1 MSHLPSVIL
10 ITVGNQDVENPHD
23 VFFQERY
30 SHFPLLLQECE
41 LISYT
46 SQPTSIHKNF
56 IILWII
62 LVDRTFVFKKNKPIL
77 LIISIV
83 NVIYRVV
90 LCSKDKMKGCDFIE
104 LIILSHIQCKILY
117 HLHR

>member
-62 LVDRTFVFKKNKPIL
+62 LVDRTTREMIHISRINMVCLALWFIPYGIL
-77 LIISIV
+77 LVKEIKG
-83 NVIYRVV
+83 NG
-90 LCSKDKMKGCDFIE
+90 DKCVK
-104 LIILSHIQCKILY
+104 S
-117 HLHR
+117 